1 MMFGMSPRP
10 AGAPPANGAGSR
22 RKRSK
27 GDLTSQAILDTAEQ
41 LLETKSLDEIAVD
54 ELTSGAGISRST
66 FYFHF
71 ESREAVLYALSERVA
86 ESLYDSA
93 ALWLRRGSEPPA
105 DSIRRAISGT
115 VALWRA
121 HGPVLRAAVRARD
134 TSELVRGFWSEVARK
149 FVESTAQQ
157 IDIERDAGVAVPGP
171 PTARA
176 LATVLVSMN
185 ESMCHSL
192 SLARKSAARD
202 REVVETLTA
211 VWLRAVYGVS
221 R

>member
-1 MMFGMSPRP
+1 MFAMSPT
-10 AGAPPANGAGSR
+10 GSR

-27 GDLTSQAILDTAEQ
+27 GDLTSQAILDTAER

-71 ESREAVLYALSERVA
+71 ESREAVLYALSERVV
-86 ESLYDSA
+86 EGLYDNA
-93 ALWLRRGSEPPA
+93 ALWLRRGSEPPE
-105 DSIRRAISGT
+105 DSIRRAIAGT
-115 VALWRA
+115 VSLWRA

-134 TSELVRGFWSEVARK
+134 TSELVRGFWSGVARR
-149 FVESTAQQ
+149 FIDSTAMQ
-157 IDIERDAGVAVPGP
+157 IEIERDAGVAVPGP
-171 PTARA
+171 PTARS

-185 ESMCHSL
+185 ETMCYSL
-192 SLARKSAARD
+192 SLSRKSAARD
-202 REVVETLTA
+202 REVVDTLTA
-211 VWLRAVYGVS
+211 VWLRSVYGVS

>member
-1 MMFGMSPRP
+1 MSPRP
-10 AGAPPANGAGSR
+10 AGAAPANGAGSR

-27 GDLTSQAILDTAEQ
+27 GDLTSQAILDTAEL
-41 LLETKSLDEIAVD
+41 LLETKSLGDIAVD
-54 ELTSGAGISRST
+54 ELASGAGISRST

-86 ESLYDSA
+86 EGLYESA
-93 ALWLRRGSEPPA
+93 ALWLRRGSEPPE

-134 TSELVRGFWSEVARK
+134 TSELVRGFWSDVARK
-149 FVESTAQQ
+149 FVDSAAQQ
-157 IDIERDAGVAVPGP
+157 IEIERDAGIAVQGP
-171 PTARA
+171 PNARA

-185 ESMCHSL
+185 ESMCYSL
-192 SLARKSAARD
+192 SLSRKSAAKD

-211 VWLRAVYGVS
+211 VWLRAVYGVPQ
-221 R
+221 

>member
-1 MMFGMSPRP
+1 MPPRP
-10 AGAPPANGAGSR
+10 AGAVPATGAGSR

-41 LLETKSLDEIAVD
+41 LLETKPLDEIAVD
-54 ELTSGAGISRST
+54 ELTTGAGISRST

-86 ESLYDSA
+86 EGLYDSA

-134 TSELVRGFWSEVARK
+134 TSELVRGFWTEVARR
-149 FVESTAQQ
+149 FIESTAQQ
-157 IDIERDAGVAVPGP
+157 IEIERAAGVAVPGP

-185 ESMCHSL
+185 ESMCHNL
-192 SLARKSAARD
+192 SLTRKSAAKD

-211 VWLRAVYGVS
+211 VWLRSVYGVP

>member
-1 MMFGMSPRP
+1 MMSGMSPRP
-10 AGAPPANGAGSR
+10 AGAPPASGAGSR
-22 RKRSK
+22 RRRSK
-27 GDLTSQAILDTAEQ
+27 GDLTSQAILDTAQ
-41 LLETKSLDEIAVD
+41 RLLEAKPLDEIAVD

-86 ESLYDSA
+86 EGLYDSA

-105 DSIRRAISGT
+105 DSIRRATAAT
-115 VALWRA
+115 VSLWRA

-134 TSELVRGFWSEVARK
+134 TSELVRGFWSEVARR
-149 FVESTAQQ
+149 FIESTARQ
-157 IDIERDAGVAVPGP
+157 IEIERAAGVAVPGP

-192 SLARKSAARD
+192 SLSRKSAARD

>member
-1 MMFGMSPRP
+1 MSPRP
-10 AGAPPANGAGSR
+10 AGVPPVNGAGSR

-27 GDLTSQAILDTAEQ
+27 GDLTSQAILDAAER

-66 FYFHF
+66 FYFHY
-71 ESREAVLYALSERVA
+71 ESREAVLHALSERVA
-86 ESLYDSA
+86 DDLYDSA

-105 DSIRRAISGT
+105 DSIRRAIAGT

-134 TSELVRGFWSEVARK
+134 TSELVRGFWTGVARK
-149 FVESTAQQ
+149 FVESAAQQ
-157 IDIERDAGVAVPGP
+157 IEIERDAGIAVPGP

-176 LATVLVSMN
+176 LATALVTMN

-192 SLARKSAARD
+192 SLSRKSAARD
-202 REVVETLTA
+202 REVVDTLTA

-221 R
+221 E

>member
-1 MMFGMSPRP
+1 MFVMSPRP
-10 AGAPPANGAGSR
+10 VGATPANGAGSR

-41 LLETKSLDEIAVD
+41 LLETKPLDEIAVD

-86 ESLYDSA
+86 EGLYDSA
-93 ALWLRRGSEPPA
+93 ALWLRRGSEPPE
-105 DSIRRAISGT
+105 DSIRRAIAST
-115 VALWRA
+115 VSLWRA
-121 HGPVLRAAVRARD
+121 HGPVLRASVRARD
-134 TSELVRGFWSEVARK
+134 TSELVRGFWSGVARR
-149 FVESTAQQ
+149 FIDATEQQ
-157 IDIERDAGVAVPGP
+157 IEIERGAGVAVAGP
-171 PTARA
+171 PSARA
-176 LATVLVSMN
+176 LATALVSMN

-192 SLARKSAARD
+192 SLSRKSAARD
-202 REVVETLTA
+202 RDVVETLTA
-211 VWLRAVYGVS
+211 VWLRSVYGVP

>member
-1 MMFGMSPRP
+1 MFAMSPRP
-10 AGAPPANGAGSR
+10 AGATPANGAGSR

-41 LLETKSLDEIAVD
+41 LLEAKPLDEIAVD

-86 ESLYDSA
+86 EGLYDSA
-93 ALWLRRGSEPPA
+93 ALWLRRGSEPPE
-105 DSIRRAISGT
+105 DSIRRAIAST
-115 VALWRA
+115 VSLWRA

-134 TSELVRGFWSEVARK
+134 TSELVRGFWSGVARR
-149 FVESTAQQ
+149 FIEATEQQ
-157 IDIERDAGVAVPGP
+157 IEIERAAGVAVAGP
-171 PTARA
+171 PSARA
-176 LATVLVSMN
+176 LATALVSMN

-192 SLARKSAARD
+192 SLSRKSAARD
-202 REVVETLTA
+202 RDVVETLTA
-211 VWLRAVYGVS
+211 VWLRSVYGVP

>member
-1 MMFGMSPRP
+1 MMFAMSPT
-10 AGAPPANGAGSR
+10 GSR

-27 GDLTSQAILDTAEQ
+27 GDLTSQAILDTAEH
-41 LLETKSLDEIAVD
+41 LLETKPLAEIAVD

-86 ESLYDSA
+86 EGLYDSA
-93 ALWLRRGSEPPA
+93 ALWLRRGSEPPE
-105 DSIRRAISGT
+105 DSIRRAIAAT
-115 VALWRA
+115 VSLWRA

-134 TSELVRGFWSEVARK
+134 TSELMRGFWSVVARK
-149 FVESTAQQ
+149 FVDSTATQ
-157 IDIERDAGVAVPGP
+157 IEIEREAGVAIPGP
-171 PTARA
+171 PTERA

-185 ESMCHSL
+185 ETMCYNLSL
-192 SLARKSAARD
+192 SRKSAVRD
-202 REVVETLTA
+202 REVIDSLTA
-211 VWLRAVYGVS
+211 VWLRSVYGVP

>member
-1 MMFGMSPRP
+1 MMSAMNR
-10 AGAPPANGAGSR
+10 AGSR

-41 LLETKSLDEIAVD
+41 LLETRALDDIAVD
-54 ELTSGAGISRST
+54 ELTSGAGISSST

-71 ESREAVLYALSERVA
+71 ESREAVLLALSERVA
-86 ESLYDSA
+86 DSLYDSA

-105 DSIRRAISGT
+105 DSIRRAIAGT
-115 VALWRA
+115 VSLWRA

-134 TSELVRGFWSEVARK
+134 TSELVRGFWSGVARK
-149 FVESTAQQ
+149 FIESTATQ
-157 IDIERDAGVAVPGP
+157 IEIEREAGVAVSGP

-185 ESMCHSL
+185 ESMCYSL
-192 SLARKSAARD
+192 SLSRKSAARD
-202 REVVETLTA
+202 REVVDTLTA
-211 VWLRAVYGVS
+211 VWLRAVYGVPQ
-221 R
+221 

>member
-1 MMFGMSPRP
+1 MMSAMNR
-10 AGAPPANGAGSR
+10 AGSR

-41 LLETKSLDEIAVD
+41 LLETRALDDIAVD

-71 ESREAVLYALSERVA
+71 ESREAVLLALSERITD
-86 ESLYDSA
+86 SLYDSA
-93 ALWLRRGSEPPA
+93 VLWLRRGSEPPA
-105 DSIRRAISGT
+105 DSIRRAIAGT

-134 TSELVRGFWSEVARK
+134 TSELVRGFWSGVARR
-149 FVESTAQQ
+149 FIESSATQ
-157 IDIERDAGVAVPGP
+157 IEIEREAGVALPGP

-176 LATVLVSMN
+176 LATVLISMN
-185 ESMCHSL
+185 ESMCYRLSL
-192 SLARKSAARD
+192 SRKSAARD
-202 REVVETLTA
+202 REVVDTLTA
-211 VWLRAVYGVS
+211 VWLRAVYGVPQ
-221 R
+221 

>member
-1 MMFGMSPRP
+1 MMFAMSPT
-10 AGAPPANGAGSR
+10 GSR

-27 GDLTSQAILDTAEQ
+27 GDLTSQAILDTAER

-71 ESREAVLYALSERVA
+71 ESREAVLYALSERVV
-86 ESLYDSA
+86 EGLYDNA
-93 ALWLRRGSEPPA
+93 ALWLRRGSEPPE
-105 DSIRRAISGT
+105 DSIRRAIAGT
-115 VALWRA
+115 VSLWRA

-134 TSELVRGFWSEVARK
+134 TSELVRGFWSGVARR
-149 FVESTAQQ
+149 FIDSTAMQ
-157 IDIERDAGVAVPGP
+157 IEIERDAGVAVPGP
-171 PTARA
+171 PTARS

-185 ESMCHSL
+185 ETMCYSL
-192 SLARKSAARD
+192 SLSRKSAARD
-202 REVVETLTA
+202 REVVDTLTA
-211 VWLRAVYGVS
+211 VWLRSVYGVS

>member
-1 MMFGMSPRP
+1 
-10 AGAPPANGAGSR
+10 
-22 RKRSK
+22 
-27 GDLTSQAILDTAEQ
+27 
-41 LLETKSLDEIAVD
+41 VD

-71 ESREAVLYALSERVA
+71 ESREAVLLGLSERIA
-86 ESLYDSA
+86 DSLYDSA

-105 DSIRRAISGT
+105 DSIRRAVAGT
-115 VALWRA
+115 VSLWRA

-134 TSELVRGFWSEVARK
+134 TSELVGGFWSGVARK
-149 FVESTAQQ
+149 FIESTASQ
-157 IDIERDAGVAVPGP
+157 IEIEREAGVAVAGP

-185 ESMCHSL
+185 ESMCHNL
-192 SLARKSAARD
+192 SSSRKSAARD
-202 REVVETLTA
+202 REVVDTLTA
-211 VWLRAVYGVS
+211 VWLRAVYGVP

>member
-1 MMFGMSPRP
+1 MMFAMSPT
-10 AGAPPANGAGSR
+10 GSR

-27 GDLTSQAILDTAEQ
+27 GDLTSQAILDTAEH
-41 LLETKSLDEIAVD
+41 LLETKPLAEIAVD

-86 ESLYDSA
+86 EGLYDSA
-93 ALWLRRGSEPPA
+93 ALWLRRGSEPPE
-105 DSIRRAISGT
+105 DSIRRAIAAT
-115 VALWRA
+115 VSLWRA

-134 TSELVRGFWSEVARK
+134 TSELMRGFWSVVARK
-149 FVESTAQQ
+149 FVDSTATQ
-157 IDIERDAGVAVPGP
+157 IEIEREAGVAVPGP
-171 PTARA
+171 PTERA

-185 ESMCHSL
+185 ETMCYNLSL
-192 SLARKSAARD
+192 SRKSAVRD
-202 REVVETLTA
+202 REVIDTLTA
-211 VWLRAVYGVS
+211 VWLRSVYGIP

>member
-1 MMFGMSPRP
+1 MMLVMSPRP
-10 AGAPPANGAGSR
+10 AGAPPASGAGSR

-27 GDLTSQAILDTAEQ
+27 GDLTSQAILGTAAR
-41 LLETKSLDEIAVD
+41 LLETKPLDEITVD
-54 ELTSGAGISRST
+54 ELTAGAGISRST

-71 ESREAVLYALSERVA
+71 ESRDAVLYTLSERVA
-86 ESLYDSA
+86 GSLYDSA
-93 ALWLRRGSEPPA
+93 ALWLRRGSEPPE
-105 DSIRRAISGT
+105 DSIRRAIAGT
-115 VALWRA
+115 VSLWRA

-134 TSELVRGFWSEVARK
+134 TSELVGGLWSEVARK
-149 FVESTAQQ
+149 FIESTAQQ
-157 IDIERDAGVAVPGP
+157 IEIERDAGVAVPGP
-171 PTARA
+171 PAARA

-192 SLARKSAARD
+192 SLSRRSAAKD

-211 VWLRAVYGVS
+211 VWLRAVYGVP